1 MVAVYG
7 TALLWLE
14 IRISLATVVLTW
26 LLYIWGAMDHLLHL
40 LMEQEL
46 SKAVFLPV
54 KIRSF
59 RLFLSYCRDQDHTD
73 SSRVTTVNWF
83 GVSTKGPISPTTTS
97 SSSSS
102 SSSSY
107 WQWFTHHLSFT
118 YERWW
123 HHSLRGVVVMQDVS
137 ILPPLSDNRWEVP
150 AIVTVSQV
158 GYPNANK

>member
-26 LLYIWGAMDHLLHL
+26 LLYRWGAMDHLLKHM
-40 LMEQEL
+40 MEQEL
-46 SKAVFLPV
+46 SKAAFLPV

-73 SSRVTTVNWF
+73 SSRFTTVNWL
-83 GVSTKGPISPTTTS
+83 GASTTGPITSTS
-97 SSSSS
+97 SSST
-102 SSSSY
+102 SY
-107 WQWFTHHLSFT
+107 WQWFTHHLSFS
-118 YERWW
+118 YEWW
-123 HHSLRGVVVMQDVS
+123 WYHSLRGVVVMQDVS
-137 ILPPLSDNRWEVP
+137 ILPPLLDNRWEVP

-158 GYPNANK
+158 GYPNANP

>member
-26 LLYIWGAMDHLLHL
+26 LLYIWGAMDHLLKHV
-40 LMEQEL
+40 MEHEL

-73 SSRVTTVNWF
+73 SSRVTTVNWL
-83 GVSTKGPISPTTTS
+83 GASTTIPISPSSIS

-102 SSSSY
+102 SSSW
-107 WQWFTHHLSFT
+107 WQWFTHHLSFS
-118 YERWW
+118 YEWLW
-123 HHSLRGVVVMQDVS
+123 YHSLRGVVVLQDVS
-137 ILPPLSDNRWEVP
+137 ILPPLLDTRWEVP

-158 GYPNANK
+158 GYPNANP